1 MGSTN
6 RVMILFTL
14 SRGKKSLYELSKIL
28 STDGRKKSSG
38 TLVPIM
44 RKLEEEGYVSKETS
58 GRIRYYSLTEKG
70 KKHVGKLKRLSG
82 EIRKGFLRAFLR
94 QEILITETRKRELLL
109 SSDFVKRLEIIYDML
124 GGELTELI
132 SVIFNMALKE
142 DYESIEETKV
152 KLSALVEEVGN
163 GVQ

>member
-82 EIRKGFLRAFLR
+82 EIRKGFLKAFLR

-124 GGELTELI
+124 GDELTELI

-142 DYESIEETKV
+142 DYESIEEPKV
-152 KLSALVEEVGN
+152 KLRALVEEVGN

>member
-1 MGSTN
+1 MVSTN

-44 RKLEEEGYVSKETS
+44 RKLEDEGYVLKETS
-58 GRIRYYSLTEKG
+58 GRIRYYSLTGKG

-82 EIRKGFLRAFLR
+82 EIRKGFLKAFMR

-109 SSDFVKRLEIIYDML
+109 SPDFVKRLEITYEML
-124 GGELTELI
+124 GEELTELI

-142 DYESIEETKV
+142 DYEGIEETKA
-152 KLSALVEEVGN
+152 KLRTVIEEVGN
-163 GVQ
+163 GIQ

>member
-82 EIRKGFLRAFLR
+82 EIRKGFLKAFLR

-124 GGELTELI
+124 GDELTELI

-142 DYESIEETKV
+142 DYGRIEETKV
-152 KLSALVEEVGN
+152 KLRALVEEVGN

>member
-82 EIRKGFLRAFLR
+82 EIRKGFLKAFLR

-124 GGELTELI
+124 GDELTELI

-142 DYESIEETKV
+142 DYERIEETKV
-152 KLSALVEEVGN
+152 KLRALVEEVGN

>member
-82 EIRKGFLRAFLR
+82 EIRKGFLKAFLR

-124 GGELTELI
+124 GDELTELI

-152 KLSALVEEVGN
+152 KLRALVEEVGN

>member
-82 EIRKGFLRAFLR
+82 EIRKGFLKAFLR

-124 GGELTELI
+124 GDELTELI

-142 DYESIEETKV
+142 DYERIEETKV
-152 KLSALVEEVGN
+152 KLMALVEEVGN